1 MGQRVKNIV
10 IIVPAYFNDSQRQV
24 TKDARA
30 IAYGLDKKASS
41 LVNATIG
48 DTHLEGEDFDNQH
61 ISTTME
67 NYAYSMKNMIR
78 DEKFVGKLNIV
89 DKQKMEKAIDET
101 MG

>member
-41 LVNATIG
+41 LVKRTFSSLI
-48 DTHLEGEDFDNQH
+48 
-61 ISTTME
+61 
-67 NYAYSMKNMIR
+67 
-78 DEKFVGKLNIV
+78 
-89 DKQKMEKAIDET
+89 
-101 MG
+101 

>member
-1 MGQRVKNIV
+1 
-10 IIVPAYFNDSQRQV
+10 
-24 TKDARA
+24 
-30 IAYGLDKKASS
+30 
-41 LVNATIG
+41 
-48 DTHLEGEDFDNQH
+48 
-61 ISTTME
+61 ME